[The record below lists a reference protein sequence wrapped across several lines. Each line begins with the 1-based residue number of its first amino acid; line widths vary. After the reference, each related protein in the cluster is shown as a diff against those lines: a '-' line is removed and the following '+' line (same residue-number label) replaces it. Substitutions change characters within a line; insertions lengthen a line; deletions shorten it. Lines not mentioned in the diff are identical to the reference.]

1 LRALCLA
8 AALALVAGVFPAF
21 AASDAAIVTNRVT
34 KSDVDG
40 HEDMKL
46 RTSHPHLFLFD
57 EGDYDG
63 DGVKDAAAFVKT
75 SDRKVDAIVIMG
87 GSGQIYRL
95 ETGIDLKTLMPRMG
109 LQTVGPAVFETA
121 CGKGSGFDDGVPC
134 EASIT
139 TRRDAVMLF
148 VFEVGEIL
156 YVWDGKGFQE
166 TIISD

>member
-1 LRALCLA
+1 MRALCLA
-8 AALALVAGVFPAF
+8 AALALAASVFPAF
-21 AASDAAIVTNRVT
+21 AASGATFPNRVI
-34 KSDVDG
+34 KSDVNG
-40 HEDMKL
+40 HEDIKL

-63 DGVKDAAAFVKT
+63 DGTKDTAAFVKT
-75 SDRKVDAIVIMG
+75 SDRTADAIVTLG
-87 GSGQIYRL
+87 SSGQVYRL

-139 TRRDAVMLF
+139 TTRDAVMLF

-156 YVWDGKGFQE
+156 YAWDGKGFEE